1 MGPPLNSLTSPRPR
15 RRAYWTTQKER
26 TVGQRSGRPAEGT
39 GVCITDGGVET
50 DLMFRRGVD
59 VPHFAAFVLLDT
71 AEGRSAL
78 RDYYTGYV
86 SIAVASGRPLLLES
100 PTWRA
105 NPDWGRL
112 LGYDA
117 RDLERV
123 NSAAIEFMADLRRD
137 HVDAV
142 GHILV
147 SGTIGPRHDGYSAS
161 SEPHP
166 DVAFDYHRPQL
177 AVFAAGPADLATAYT
192 ITHIGEAIGIVRAAR
207 AEGLPI
213 AVSFTVDADGRL
225 LSGIDLAEAITAVD
239 EAAPPDYFL
248 VNCAHPNHI
257 ASAVGSE
264 PADWS
269 RRIAGIRANASTAG
283 HADLD
288 AAIARDDGTPGEFA
302 AAQADLFD
310 RLPHLSILGGCCG
323 TDERHID
330 AMVRETSRRAAE
342 FAPGTPTLEDQ
353 R

>member
-1 MGPPLNSLTSPRPR
+1 M
-15 RRAYWTTQKER
+15 
-26 TVGQRSGRPAEGT
+26 GQRSIHPAEGT
-39 GVCITDGGVET
+39 RVFVTDGGVET

-59 VPHFAAFVLLDT
+59 LPHFAAFVLVDT

-78 RDYYTGYV
+78 RDYYREYV
-86 SIAVASGRPLLLES
+86 SIASASGRPLLLES

-105 NPDWGRL
+105 NPDWGQL

-117 RDLERV
+117 RDLARV
-123 NSAAIEFMADLRRD
+123 NSAAIAFMAELRRD
-137 HVDAV
+137 HADAV

-147 SGTIGPRHDGYSAS
+147 SGSIGPRHDGYCAS

-166 DVAFDYHRPQL
+166 DAAFDYHRPQL
-177 AVFAAGPADLATAYT
+177 AVFAAGAADVATAYT
-192 ITHIGEAIGIVRAAR
+192 ITHVGEAIGIVRAAR

-239 EAAPPDYFL
+239 AAAPPDYFL
-248 VNCAHPNHI
+248 VNCAHPHHI
-257 ASAVGSE
+257 ARALGSE
-264 PADWS
+264 SADWN

-288 AAIARDDGTPGEFA
+288 AAIARGDGTPSDFA
-302 AAQADLFD
+302 AAQADLFG

-330 AMVRETSRRAAE
+330 AMVREISRRTAE
-342 FAPGTPTLEDQ
+342 TGPGKPTIED